1 MYVEMYYFH
10 KWWTDTRTTDAERAN
25 LRQLIAR
32 GQWEFV
38 EGGWVMPDEAN
49 PTYSAIADELTEG
62 HIFLN
67 ETFGITPEIGYQ
79 IDPFGASTAVAQLYQ
94 RAGFKYHIIDRIDYK
109 LKNELTEQK
118 ALEFFWTAIP
128 GSPEPIFTHILD
140 NNYCMPMIETF
151 DFEANPFIN
160 PPINSWDLV
169 ARSIEYALLI
179 RQRASWYRSKHVLV
193 LHQCDFAYQ
202 NATLQF
208 DNMDKIIHYLAQN
221 QATYNMTIRWS
232 TLGEY
237 FRSLK
242 DVPASSWPT
251 KPNQAD
257 YFPYADIST
266 GWWSGYFTSRPE
278 LKGLVR
284 EAEAAL
290 RLSDVL
296 GVPLIASKLAPSY
309 YSPTELRRA
318 HAVAQHHDAVAGTE
332 KAFVA
337 EHYAQLLQ
345 DGRDSAQ
352 KFNLQLLSTSSG
364 YSQNVWTNTTEALRN
379 LQPGGS
385 VPVLVFN
392 SLLMDRTDVLQLPL
406 WSWKDITVTDGFG
419 SLLKEYTALEN
430 LDPRDLAIS
439 PASLFANVRVPA
451 GGWSLIKIVRNAH
464 DVHSDPQVTS
474 GPVQNEFVRLS
485 VDPNTG
491 LLNGL
496 STHLNAQSKS
506 YQISQNLMFYE
517 SYPGPGQPSGAYI
530 FSPIGDA
537 QPLTNSS
544 VSVMIRSTPFVKEIF
559 QRFGSASQTIRLYAH
574 QPWVHLSNWIGP
586 LVGNTELI
594 SRWTIPFSSPAYHFH
609 YDNNGL
615 VTQAA
620 DRVKHDLIIP
630 GNYKP
635 SVYHAAQGQ
644 FGAIFSTD
652 RAHGVSAAEEGT
664 FEMML
669 HRRLL
674 QDDWRGLDEAMNDT
688 SVINPKMR
696 VTFCEGCSATKML
709 EVSYNATY
717 GLNYPLQPFIYS
729 GSAAYNGPS
738 QYAPFG
744 AAPLPAGLHVS
755 QFRLLSHRRALVTI
769 NALWTSQ
776 RNVVFDTLHLAP
788 KIFCRGARTS
798 LTGMHTLERSTLAAY
813 RSGDMHTFVIH
824 FC

>member
-10 KWWTDTRTTDAERAN
+10 KWWHDSRTTVDEKVN
-25 LRQLIAR
+25 LRTLIKR

-49 PTYSAIADELTEG
+49 PTYSALADQLTEG

-67 ETFGITPEIGYQ
+67 ETFGITPQIGYQ
-79 IDPFGASTAVAQLYQ
+79 IDPFGASTAVAQTYQ
-94 RAGFKYHIIDRIDYK
+94 RAGFKYHILDRIDYN
-109 LKNELTEQK
+109 LKNTLTAKKE
-118 ALEFFWTAIP
+118 LEFHWTPIP
-128 GSPEPIFTHILD
+128 GSSESIFTHILD

-151 DFEANPFIN
+151 NFESSPLLN

-202 NATLQF
+202 NASSQF
-208 DNMDKIIHYLAQN
+208 DNMDKIINYLSQN
-221 QATYNMTIRWS
+221 QATFNMTIRWS

-237 FRSLK
+237 FHSLN
-242 DVPASSWPT
+242 DLPASFWPT
-251 KPNQAD
+251 KTNQDD
-257 YFPYADIST
+257 YFPYADINYSWWT
-266 GWWSGYFTSRPE
+266 GYYTSRPE

-296 GVPLIASKLAPSY
+296 GLPMIAAKLVPSAFVPS
-309 YSPTELRRA
+309 ELHKA

-332 KAFVA
+332 KAYVV

-352 KFNLQLLSTSSG
+352 KINLRLLALTSGASL
-364 YSQNVWTNTTEALRN
+364 NVWTNTTEALKN
-379 LQPGGS
+379 LQPGSS
-385 VPVLVFN
+385 VAVLVFN
-392 SLLMDRTDVLQLPL
+392 SLFTDRTDVLQLPI
-406 WSWKDITVTDGFG
+406 WSWRDISVTDGSG
-419 SLLKEYTALEN
+419 VPIKDYTALEN

-439 PASLFANVRVPA
+439 PASLFVNVHAPPA
-451 GGWSLIKIVRNAH
+451 GWTIIKVLRNSQ
-464 DVHSDPQVTS
+464 DVNSDPQVTN
-474 GPVQNEFVRLS
+474 GPIENEFVRIS
-485 VDPNTG
+485 IDSNTG

-496 STHLNAQSKS
+496 TTHLNAQPKS
-506 YQISQNLMFYE
+506 YDISQNILSYQ

-530 FSPIGDA
+530 FRPVGDA
-537 QPLTNSS
+537 QPITNRSIHFI
-544 VSVMIRSTPFVKEIF
+544 IRSTPFVKEIY
-559 QRFGSASQTIRLYAH
+559 QQFGGASQTIRLYSH
-574 QPWVHLSNWIGP
+574 HSWVHLSNWIGTIE
-586 LVGNTELI
+586 GNTEVV
-594 SRWTIPFSSPAYHFH
+594 SRWKIPFSGPAFHFH

-615 VTQAA
+615 VTQSAA
-620 DRVKHDLIIP
+620 RVQQDLIIP

-644 FGAIFSTD
+644 FGAVFSTD
-652 RAHGVSAAEEGT
+652 RSHGVSSAEQGT

-688 SVINPKMR
+688 SIINPKMR
-696 VTFCEGCSATKML
+696 ITFCEGCSTTKML
-709 EVSYNATY
+709 SSSYNATY
-717 GLNYPLQPFIYS
+717 GLNFPLQPFFYAP
-729 GSAAYNGPS
+729 SAEYTGPT
-738 QYAPFG
+738 QYAPFKQN
-744 AAPLPAGLHVS
+744 PLPSGLHVS
-755 QFRLLSHRRALVTI
+755 QFRLIADGRALVTI
-769 NALWTSQ
+769 NALWTES
-776 RNVVFDTLHLAP
+776 RSVVFDVLHLAP
-788 KIFCRGARTS
+788 KLFCSASRTS
-798 LTGMHTLERSTLAAY
+798 LTGMHVLERNSQAAY
-813 RSGDMHTFVIH
+813 RSGDMHTFVVH